1 MPIAYFKV
9 MSRRA
14 RLWLL
19 ATVSLALVA
28 VVLVLHRIPQNPDY
42 HRFADQRGWFAV
54 PSSLNVLS
62 NLPFLVVG
70 VLGLTFLARS
80 KVPNASFLD
89 TRERWPY
96 VAFFLG
102 VAGAAF
108 GSAYYHWSPS
118 NAVLMWDR
126 LPMTFGFMGLL
137 AAVVAECIGVSV
149 GVRLLSL
156 LLAVGVS
163 SVIYWHET
171 ELRGSGDL
179 RPYALVQF
187 YPLVVIPLLVLLFPP
202 RYTRRSDI
210 FVAVGVYA
218 LAKVFELLDGAI
230 FDWGRLVSGHTLKH
244 LTAALAVYWI
254 LRMLKK
260 RLAVESPS

>member
-1 MPIAYFKV
+1 MPIPYFKI

-19 ATVSLALVA
+19 AAASLALVA
-28 VVLVLHRIPQNPDY
+28 VGLVLPRIPQGRGY

-62 NLPFLVVG
+62 NLPFLMVG
-70 VLGLTFLARS
+70 VLGLAFLARS
-80 KVPNASFLD
+80 KAPNASFLD

-96 VAFFLG
+96 VIFFLG
-102 VAGAAF
+102 VACTTL

-118 NAVLMWDR
+118 NDGLMWDR

-137 AAVVAECIGVSV
+137 AAIVAEYV
-149 GVRLLSL
+149 GVGVGLRLLL
-156 LLAVGVS
+156 PLLAVGVS

-179 RPYALVQF
+179 RPYVLVQF
-187 YPLVVIPLLVLLFPP
+187 YPLLVIPLLMLLFPP

-210 FVAVGVYA
+210 FVAVGAYA
-218 LAKVFELLDGAI
+218 LAKVFELLDAAI
-230 FDWGRLVSGHTLKH
+230 FNWGRLVSGHTLKH

-260 RLAVESPS
+260 RVAIESPS